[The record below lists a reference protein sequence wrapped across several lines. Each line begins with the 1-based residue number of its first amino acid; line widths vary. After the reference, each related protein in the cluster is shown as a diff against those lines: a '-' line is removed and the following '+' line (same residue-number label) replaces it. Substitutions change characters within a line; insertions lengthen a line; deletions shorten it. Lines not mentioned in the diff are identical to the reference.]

1 MLMYELLDKKKNGK
15 PLSAEE
21 IEFWVKGCLNGTI
34 PDYQSAAMLMAG
46 RINGFDINET
56 AALVKAMTESGDRMD
71 LSSIPGV
78 KVDKHSTGGVGDK
91 VSPVLMPLVAAC
103 GLKAAKMSG
112 NGIGHTGG
120 TLDKLAAIPG
130 FRCQLSDKE
139 FIGQVKD
146 IGIAIISQS
155 ANLAPADK
163 ILYGLRDATA
173 TVDSIPLI
181 VSSILSKK
189 LATGADV
196 LVFDVKYGS
205 GAVFP
210 DIAKSRLLAEA
221 LVATAAAAGKKAAAV
236 LSSMEQPL
244 GFAIGNALEIKEAW
258 DVLNGGRVDDLRQV
272 VLELASQMLL
282 LSGVAAEH
290 AEAWLMAEEK
300 LDSGAAKE
308 RFLMMVKAQ
317 GGGIF
322 SPQALPAA
330 KCIETYT
337 APQGGYVYAINA
349 REIGMASL
357 ISGAGRSKIT
367 DIPDPAAG
375 VILRAKVGYRVEP
388 GQPLAEIHCADGSK
402 ASDAKKILAKAF
414 DIRDTAPVRGQLID
428 EIIKSRF

>member
-210 DIAKSRLLAEA
+210 DITKSRLLAEA

-290 AEAWLMAEEK
+290 AEAWQMAEEK

-308 RFLMMVKAQ
+308 RFLMMVEAQ

-375 VILRAKVGYRVEP
+375 VILRAKVGYRIEP